1 VRYILPHMNRTG
13 TVRLL
18 TGALLALSL
27 MLSGCDLLRSDRLEE
42 IRARG
47 ELRVATLNSPTTYFI
62 GTEGPEGL
70 EYELAERFA
79 TSLGVKLVIVTAPDP
94 AGLRDAI
101 KDDRADLAAAQLSW
115 SSLWRDIAL
124 HSKSYSDS
132 PLFWVYNRN
141 TPRPRTP
148 AEIAK
153 LKMVILE
160 DSAESNYLESRARN
174 EFAGYKWTVLP
185 RSLGLDPLELV
196 NSGRADVTLMDGRKF
211 AALRVIHPDVDVA
224 FPLPQ
229 QRPLYWMVRKDGR
242 DLLEATNRFL
252 AVEREA
258 TRIPTLSIEKLSAPP
273 RLPTA
278 NARQLTIDLESRLL
292 ELRPHFEDA
301 AVESG
306 LPWTLLA
313 AVGYQESMWRADARS
328 PHGAQGLMM
337 IMPRTARSLGL
348 TNPFDARKNIL
359 AGARYLAELRGRI
372 PGRIDEPDRTWMAIA
387 AYNIG
392 LGHLED
398 ARVLT
403 ARQGGNPDL
412 WVAVRARLTLLEKEF
427 WYLQTQHGY
436 ALGWETQ
443 LMVDRVQQY
452 LKLIEA
458 AEAQAAVGPPI
469 LAERQDPLR

>member
-1 VRYILPHMNRTG
+1 MNRTG
-13 TVRLL
+13 TVRPL
-18 TGALLALSL
+18 TWALLALWL
-27 MLSGCDLLRSDRLEE
+27 LLPGCDWLRSDRLEE

-62 GTEGPEGL
+62 GSEGPEGL
-70 EYELAERFA
+70 EFELAERFA
-79 TSLGVKLVIVTAPDP
+79 TSLGVKLVIVTASDR
-94 AGLRDAI
+94 AGLRAAI

-115 SSLWRDIAL
+115 SSPWRNIAL
-124 HSKSYSDS
+124 HSESYSDS
-132 PLFWVYNRN
+132 PLFWVYNRSK
-141 TPRPRTP
+141 PRPKTP

-160 DSAESNYLESRARN
+160 DSAESNYLESRARK

-196 NSGRADVTLMDGRKF
+196 ASGRADVTLMDGREF
-211 AALRVIHPDVDVA
+211 AAERVIHPNVDVA

-242 DLLEATNRFL
+242 DLLEAVNRFL
-252 AVEREA
+252 AGEREA
-258 TRIPTLSIEKLSAPP
+258 TRIPTLSIEALSAPP

-278 NARQLTIDLESRLL
+278 NADQLAIDLEVRLP
-292 ELRPHFEDA
+292 ELRPHFEEA

-306 LPWTLLA
+306 LPWTLIA
-313 AVGYQESMWRADARS
+313 AVGYQESMWKADARS

-348 TNPFDARKNIL
+348 SDPFDARENIR

-372 PGRIDEPDRTWMAIA
+372 PGRIGEPDRTWMAIA
-387 AYNIG
+387 AYNMG
-392 LGHLED
+392 TGHLED

-412 WVAVRARLTLLEKEF
+412 WVDVRARLTLLEEEF
-427 WYLQTQHGY
+427 WYLQMKNGY
-436 ALGWETQ
+436 ARGWETQ

-452 LKLIEA
+452 LTLIEA
-458 AEAQAAVGPPI
+458 AETQAAAGERI

>member
-1 VRYILPHMNRTG
+1 
-13 TVRLL
+13 
-18 TGALLALSL
+18 
-27 MLSGCDLLRSDRLEE
+27 
-42 IRARG
+42 
-47 ELRVATLNSPTTYFI
+47 VATLNSPTTYFI

-292 ELRPHFEDA
+292 ELRPYFEDA

>member
-1 VRYILPHMNRTG
+1 MNRTG
-13 TVRLL
+13 TVRPL
-18 TGALLALSL
+18 TWALLALSL
-27 MLSGCDLLRSDRLEE
+27 LLSGCDLLRSDRLEE

-62 GTEGPEGL
+62 GAEGPEGL

-79 TSLGVKLVIVTAPDP
+79 TSLGVKLVIVTAPDR
-94 AGLRDAI
+94 AGLRAAL

-115 SSLWRDIAL
+115 SSPWRSVAL
-124 HSKSYSDS
+124 PSETYSDS
-132 PLFWVYNRN
+132 PLFWVYNRSK
-141 TPRPRTP
+141 PRPKTP

-160 DSAESNYLESRARN
+160 DSAESNYLESRARK

-196 NSGRADVTLMDGRKF
+196 ASGRADVTLMDGREF
-211 AALRVIHPDVDVA
+211 AAERVIHPNVDVA

-242 DLLEATNRFL
+242 DLLEAVNQFL
-252 AVEREA
+252 AGEREA
-258 TRIPTLSIEKLSAPP
+258 TRIPTLSIEALSAPP
-273 RLPTA
+273 RLPAA
-278 NARQLTIDLESRLL
+278 NADQLTIDLELRLP
-292 ELRPHFEDA
+292 ELR
-301 AVESG
+301 
-306 LPWTLLA
+306 
-313 AVGYQESMWRADARS
+313 

-348 TNPFDARKNIL
+348 ADPFDARENIR

-387 AYNIG
+387 AYNMG

-412 WVAVRARLTLLEKEF
+412 WVDVRARLTLLEEEF
-427 WYLQTQHGY
+427 WYLQMKNGY
-436 ALGWETQ
+436 ARGWETQ

-458 AEAQAAVGPPI
+458 AEAQAAAGTRI